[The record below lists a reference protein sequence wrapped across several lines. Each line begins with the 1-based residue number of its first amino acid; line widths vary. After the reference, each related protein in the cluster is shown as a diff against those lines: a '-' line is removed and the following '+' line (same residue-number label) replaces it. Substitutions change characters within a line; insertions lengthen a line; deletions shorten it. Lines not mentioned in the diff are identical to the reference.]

1 MLAGVLLKLGIY
13 GICRVIWCVGIP
25 PAGLTHSIMVV
36 SLWGGVVCSF
46 LCLCFYDVKS
56 VIAYSSIA
64 HISLRLGGILR
75 MSNLG

>member
-1 MLAGVLLKLGIY
+1 MRLVYTLLA
-13 GICRVIWCVGIP
+13 
-25 PAGLTHSIMVV
+25 V

-64 HISLRLGGILR
+64 HISLRLGGVVSITQ
-75 MSNLG
+75 LG